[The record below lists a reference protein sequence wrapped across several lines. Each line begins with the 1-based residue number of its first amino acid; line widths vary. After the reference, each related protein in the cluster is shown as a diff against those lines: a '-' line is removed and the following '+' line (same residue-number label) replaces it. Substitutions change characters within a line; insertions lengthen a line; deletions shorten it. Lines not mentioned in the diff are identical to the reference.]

1 MATTAGEAQARP
13 STISYVLGGLALA
26 GLLAMSIW
34 FFATGLMAPL
44 WAVIGFIAV
53 WVGLVVLGVVWIR
66 RHPWRV
72 LLLPWLPPSS
82 CSAACAPARRC
93 SAGRH
98 DRPSVYAG
106 VTRVPPRLERRSC
119 P

>member
-1 MATTAGEAQARP
+1 MATTAGESLARP

-53 WVGLVVLGVVWIR
+53 WVVLVVLGVVWIR

-72 LLLPWLPPSS
+72 LLLPVV
-82 CSAACAPARRC
+82 AAVILFGGLR
-93 SAGRH
+93 AGATLLGWT
-98 DRPSVYAG
+98 P
-106 VTRVPPRLERRSC
+106 
-119 P
+119 